1 MSRDK
6 ILIFRFLNRRY
17 LKTKSFFSLFLKIL
31 NLNFARG
38 SPSFL
43 LLLSIRIS
51 VITRIKIFWITQ
63 ILSKPLEKI
72 TWDPGS
78 KTFCARTS
86 KNPPNVREAFGS
98 SEDKLKR
105 IKTAAAIV
113 PRLAAS
119 SGLEAVV
126 NDSTPCTNNF
136 AGATGSTNFD
146 PATAYPIAIAPYWI
160 PKFIALLWASISNC
174 SGSCIIKLPTSL
186 PADAN
191 MIIASALG
199 VIIMLLG
206 MTVI

>member
-6 ILIFRFLNRRY
+6 ILIFRFLNRKY
-17 LKTKSFFSLFLKIL
+17 LKTKSFFSLFLNIL

-43 LLLSIRIS
+43 LLLSIWIS
-51 VITRIKIFWITQ
+51 VITRIKIFLITK

-78 KTFCARTS
+78 KTFWARTS

-98 SEDKLKR
+98 PEDKPER

-146 PATAYPIAIAPYWI
+146 PPTAWPIAIAPYWI
-160 PKFIALLWASISNC
+160 PKLIALLWASISYC

-186 PADAN
+186 PADASK
-191 MIIASALG
+191 IIIRALG